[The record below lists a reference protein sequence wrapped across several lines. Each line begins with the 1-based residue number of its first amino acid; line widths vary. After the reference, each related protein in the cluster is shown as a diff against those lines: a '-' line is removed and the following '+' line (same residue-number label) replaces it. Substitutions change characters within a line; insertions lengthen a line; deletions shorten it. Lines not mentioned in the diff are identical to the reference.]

1 MHCFALKNSLTPAG
15 VRFFHLFGFVDFL
28 KLSLDYQVHHAFVK
42 LAVPKNLRRAVPE
55 LLYLLY
61 LLYLN

>member
-1 MHCFALKNSLTPAG
+1 MPAG
-15 VRFFHLFGFVDFL
+15 VRFFRLFVLIFGFVDFL
-28 KLSLDYQVHHAFVK
+28 KLSLDYQVRHAFVK
-42 LAVPKNLRRAVPE
+42 LAVPKNLRCAVPE